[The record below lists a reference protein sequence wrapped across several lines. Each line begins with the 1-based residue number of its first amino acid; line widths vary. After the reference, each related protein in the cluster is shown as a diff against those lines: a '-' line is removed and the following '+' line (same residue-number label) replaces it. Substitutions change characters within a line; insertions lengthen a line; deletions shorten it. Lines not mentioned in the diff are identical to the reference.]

1 MRQTNKQPN
10 TPEPDDDPVPVDID
24 EFRYKLARRITRFV
38 ANEKEYWRGCK
49 ERACR
54 RQRSCAAPH
63 VRCSN
68 APPKRPD
75 PDGRRAARVMAQVQR
90 ALRERGRRGSEG
102 LSYRHSGT
110 ARWAG
115 PGIHNPGPRLWIPGS
130 PLRGAPE

>member
-1 MRQTNKQPN
+1 MRQSNKQPN

-24 EFRYKLARRITRFV
+24 EFRNKLARRISRLV

-54 RQRSCAAPH
+54 RQHACFAPH

-75 PDGRRAARVMAQVQR
+75 PDGRRAARVKAQVQR
-90 ALRERGRRGSEG
+90 VLRESLAREEG
-102 LSYRHSGT
+102 G
-110 ARWAG
+110 
-115 PGIHNPGPRLWIPGS
+115 
-130 PLRGAPE
+130 